1 MTVKFLSNMK
11 KTQYNVVLRHLIKYG
26 YVTRN
31 WCLRRY
37 ISRLSGIIYVLKK
50 QGYRFEIS
58 RKGGDYKYILE

>member
-1 MTVKFLSNMK
+1 MK

-31 WCLRRY
+31 WCLRKY
-37 ISRLSGIIYVLKK
+37 ISRLSAIIYELKK

-58 RKGGDYKYILE
+58 REGGDYKYILE

>member
-1 MTVKFLSNMK
+1 MK
-11 KTQYNVVLRHLIKYG
+11 KTQYNIVLRHLIKYG

-37 ISRLSGIIYVLKK
+37 VSRLSAIIYVLKK

-58 RKGGDYKYILE
+58 RKGGDYKYIII